1 MKYIIHDIFPGH
13 EKIMKGLNDLIRQE
27 LDGLSS
33 FSSLH
38 PESFFRIFN
47 KALDGALKRF
57 KG

>member
-33 FSSLH
+33 FTRRFSAFLT
-38 PESFFRIFN
+38 R
-47 KALDGALKRF
+47 LDGALKRF